1 MPRVSVACNNSDK
14 TTYQERGERLCVGW
28 ETIAIAQSRTE
39 AWVKSN
45 GEQWRASEVAGGASC
60 EISSKALGVRAE
72 TTGKMEAM
80 RDGNDLPARSGVFD
94 GSRLCGC
101 GCRSRRRMESG
112 KESALGVP
120 GPPVIARNGLSCA
133 QVLGLALCP
142 RCTVRRF
149 QREKPGAP
157 KGSRMQRC
165 KFKLCGFSSHLRHAS
180 EQHTAL
186 LAQVASSL

>member
-45 GEQWRASEVAGGASC
+45 GEQWRASEEAEDASC
-60 EISSKALGVRAE
+60 EISSTALGGRAE

-120 GPPVIARNGLSCA
+120 GPPVIARNGLSC
-133 QVLGLALCP
+133 
-142 RCTVRRF
+142 
-149 QREKPGAP
+149 
-157 KGSRMQRC
+157 
-165 KFKLCGFSSHLRHAS
+165 
-180 EQHTAL
+180 
-186 LAQVASSL
+186 VASSRVGTVPTVHRPPLSTGETRSTKGQSDAAMEI